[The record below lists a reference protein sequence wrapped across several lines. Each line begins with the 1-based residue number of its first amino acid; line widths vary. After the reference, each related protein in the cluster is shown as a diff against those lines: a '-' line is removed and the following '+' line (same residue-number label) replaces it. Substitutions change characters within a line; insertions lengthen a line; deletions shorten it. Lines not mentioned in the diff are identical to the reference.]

1 MKLEIIEKNYDVGKR
16 LQSLIEKKVGKLGRY
31 FKDDA
36 VCKVACKEDNKRFK
50 LEITITGKGCFFR
63 SEVVGDNMYDNL
75 DVALPKIEKQILK
88 FSGKKNDSYK
98 AVTLPEL
105 LFVSELPEEEYKKK
119 ITKRKTFSLDP
130 ITEEDAIYMLETTD
144 HDFYVFLNAETGLVS
159 ILYRKG
165 GVDQYGLIE
174 VKK

>member
-16 LQSLIEKKVGKLGRY
+16 LKTLIEKKVGKFERY
-31 FKDDA
+31 FGDDA
-36 VCKVACKEDNKRFK
+36 ICKVACKEDNKKFK
-50 LEITITGKGCFFR
+50 LEITITDKGAFFR
-63 SEVVGDNMYDNL
+63 SEVSGENMYDNL

-88 FSGKKNDSYK
+88 YSGKRKDNYK
-98 AVTLPEL
+98 APV
-105 LFVSELPEEEYKKK
+105 VSELLYAEEIPEVYSPK
-119 ITKRKTFSLDP
+119 ITKRKTYSLDP
-130 ITEEDAIYMLETTD
+130 ITEEDAIYMMESID

-165 GVDQYGLIE
+165 NKDQYGLIE

>member
-1 MKLEIIEKNYDVGKR
+1 
-16 LQSLIEKKVGKLGRY
+16 
-31 FKDDA
+31 
-36 VCKVACKEDNKRFK
+36 
-50 LEITITGKGCFFR
+50 
-63 SEVVGDNMYDNL
+63 MYDNL

-105 LFVSELPEEEYKKK
+105 LFVSELPEEVYAPK

-165 GVDQYGLIE
+165 GVDQYGLTE

>member
-16 LQSLIEKKVGKLGRY
+16 LRSLIEKKVGKLSRY

-75 DVALPKIEKQILK
+75 DIALPKIEKQILK
-88 FSGKKNDSYK
+88 YSGKKNDSFK
-98 AVTLPEL
+98 AISL
-105 LFVSELPEEEYKKK
+105 VSELPEEVYTPK
-119 ITKRKTFSLDP
+119 ITKRKAFSLDP
-130 ITEEDAIYMLETTD
+130 ITEEDAIYMMEAID

-159 ILYRKG
+159 VLYRKG
-165 GVDQYGLIE
+165 GNDQYGLIE